1 MNKASSEA
9 IFLGGIRMT
18 SFGLYVLTQE
28 YMEKFYIAKY
38 PQDKETGERPFFFA
52 IKEDLSD
59 LYWVIPISSKVKK
72 YKPVIEKFPN
82 SGIIHE
88 LYGGKESVIL
98 TQNIVPAKLEH
109 FEREFTVN
117 TIHYILK
124 DEKIKHEILTKAKTI
139 IALIKHREIPF
150 FKEVK
155 DLYNSFIK

>member
-1 MNKASSEA
+1 
-9 IFLGGIRMT
+9 MT
-18 SFGLYVLTQE
+18 SFGLYVLTEE
-28 YMEKFYIAKY
+28 YMEKHYIAKY

-52 IKEDLSD
+52 INEESSN

-82 SGIIHE
+82 SGVIHE

-98 TQNIVPAKLEH
+98 TQNIVPAKIEH

-155 DLYNSFIK
+155 DLYNSFIR